1 MAAAA
6 GTNVWAILADEDP
19 SDNEADKRHERETKK
34 AREAAEYKHQQAVA
48 AAAASEAAVGNT
60 QSSTATAYGTVAMI
74 RRHGTSAAGSKG
86 RSCSQ

>member
-6 GTNVWAILADEDP
+6 GANVWAILADEDP

-34 AREAAEYKHQQAVA
+34 DREAAEYKHQQAVA
-48 AAAASEAAVGNT
+48 AAALEAAAGNT
-60 QSSTATAYGTVAMI
+60 QSSTAMAYGTVATI